1 MAYSALRKDGKI
13 KDFIQAR
20 KDKKEV
26 TQATSNM
33 TLEEMKYKANI
44 GMYDRPYGGKTIYRG
59 KGSNL
64 EVFKTG
70 TVLTGDATTGWMK
83 TGEKINP
90 KVGERRS
97 AKIRRMK
104 SRSIKGSETKDKIK
118 DISSK
123 VGKGIKF
130 GAVELGHIALDKLPM
145 SGVIPGVG
153 KRRNFV
159 GLNLANGSQDR
170 VIDSDEEGHHKRF
183 SFGGVD
189 TEHFERM
196 SNKKWREKK
205 RERFTVGQR
214 LANTGLK
221 VGIKSLTGLISTG
234 MAMGFSGKQVDE
246 NTLNPVKD
254 LVKKGV
260 KKIKRIIN

>member
-44 GMYDRPYGGKTIYRG
+44 GNFKDQGQETFYRG
-59 KGSNL
+59 KGSNV
-64 EVFKTG
+64 ETFTTG
-70 TVLTGDATTGWMK
+70 TKKGWVK
-83 TGEKINP
+83 SEEKINP
-90 KVGERRS
+90 KIAERRS
-97 AKIRRMK
+97 AKIRKMK

-118 DISSK
+118 DFSSK
-123 VGKGIKF
+123 AGKGIKF

-145 SGVIPGVG
+145 SGIIPGVG

-159 GLNLANGSQDR
+159 GVNLASGTQDR
-170 VIDSDEEGHHKRF
+170 VIDSDEKGHHKRF
-183 SFGGVD
+183 TFGGIK

-196 SNKKWREKK
+196 SNKAWREKK
-205 RERFTVGQR
+205 REKYTVGQR
-214 LANTGLK
+214 LVNTGLK
-221 VGIKSLTGLISTG
+221 AGMRSLTGLVSAG

-246 NTLNPVKD
+246 NTLKPVKEGA
-254 LVKKGV
+254 KRIV